1 MAAMNQ
7 PIDSFEELKYRGP
20 DGWEPL
26 PAWARFLLEA
36 GAAVAT
42 HRAGDG
48 RLVVAVSVPTR
59 AFAAALAGASAV
71 VSAFVADPAL
81 LDGAEHFQHLSS
93 LPPGTAVTLRTGNSI
108 EQGTLLGV
116 NYDAAPGDPR
126 PRLKVQLAKMIS
138 YLDERGCDRIQV
150 INDPGE
156 LGTRRRK
163 LVRAPEFLSRAVAGV
178 DVQVLSA
185 TTRLDCVVVGVLTA
199 LQHELKDELFA
210 AGDDGASHEGSLQS
224 ILRTKQLGGTNDHYR
239 SAVIPSSAEAG
250 EARPDGSP
258 AAVIFDGSAA
268 FNNWRSFWPDS
279 NWLVILDRSSPS
291 AEDGAAA
298 IANSFS
304 RRLRECDVLSTSD
317 VPAGV
322 EMVAYVERQ

>member
-1 MAAMNQ
+1 MNQ
-7 PIDSFEELKYRGP
+7 RIDSFGELRYRGP
-20 DGWEPL
+20 DGWAPL
-26 PAWARFLLEA
+26 PAWAQFMLEA
-36 GAAVAT
+36 GAAVVT

-71 VSAFVADPAL
+71 VSAFLADPAL
-81 LDGAEHFQHLSS
+81 LAGAEHFEHLSS

-126 PRLKVQLAKMIS
+126 PRLKIQLAKMVS
-138 YLDERGCDRIQV
+138 YLDERGCARIQV

-156 LGTRRRK
+156 LATRKRR
-163 LVRAPEFLSRAVAGV
+163 LVRAPGFLSRAVAGV

-185 TTRLDCVVVGVLTA
+185 TTRLDCVIVGVLTA

-210 AGDDGASHEGSLQS
+210 AGDGRQPYTGNLQS
-224 ILRTKQLGGTNDHYR
+224 IFRARRLGGANDPYR
-239 SAVIPSSAEAG
+239 SAVVPASAEAG

-258 AAVIFDGSAA
+258 AAVVFDGSAA
-268 FNNWRSFWPDS
+268 FSNWRSSWPDS

-298 IANSFS
+298 IATSFA
-304 RRLRECDVLSTSD
+304 RRLRESDLLSTSD
-317 VPAGV
+317 VPAGI
-322 EMVAYVERQ
+322 EMIAYVERQ